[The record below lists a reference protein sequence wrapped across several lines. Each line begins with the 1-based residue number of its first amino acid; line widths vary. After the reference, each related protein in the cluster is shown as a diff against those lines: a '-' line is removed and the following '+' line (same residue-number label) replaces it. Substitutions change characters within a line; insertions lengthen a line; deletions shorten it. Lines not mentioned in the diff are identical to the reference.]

1 MVWSLL
7 CLLAVVVVCEAMR
20 HKRCQQLIVT
30 GTKLVMKAYIPG
42 VQLLT
47 KPTQLGSK
55 TTSMA
60 KDKPSTKT
68 SIDDST
74 QCLLCDVAPCISPSL
89 ASWALPAILL
99 DDNDSNNNNNNYNSN
114 NNHNNNNVTMVTAAA
129 SLALYWTIG
138 RRCRH
143 VKTMC
148 CSAVCTVERESK

>member
-1 MVWSLL
+1 
-7 CLLAVVVVCEAMR
+7 
-20 HKRCQQLIVT
+20 
-30 GTKLVMKAYIPG
+30 MKAYIPG

-47 KPTQLGSK
+47 KPSQLGSK

-74 QCLLCDVAPCISPSL
+74 QCLLCDVAPCICPSL

-99 DDNDSNNNNNNYNSN
+99 DDNDSNNNNYNSN